1 MIKRT
6 LYFGNPARLRAKDRQ
21 LRIIREDKS
30 ETIIPIEDIGYL
42 ILDHYGVTISH
53 HALAEL
59 LANNVAVIT
68 TDETHMP
75 AGMFLHLEGNK
86 EQGGSFRAQLE
97 ASTPL
102 KKQVWQQTIKAKI
115 RNQANLLD
123 QIGVRGH
130 PLRSMIKEVLS
141 DDASNRE
148 AAAAKT
154 YWKLLFD
161 PMLFKRHR
169 YGKPPNNLLNY
180 GYAVLRGVITRA
192 LSGTGLLPMLGIH
205 HRNRYNAYPLA
216 DDIMEPYRPFVDEI
230 VWNLCQEELDLST
243 LTPELKRKLL
253 ELPGVGVLLKKEVK
267 PLHLAAGRTAASLK
281 RCFAG
286 EVKEVIF
293 PVL

>member
-6 LYFGNPARLRAKDRQ
+6 LYFSTPARLRVKNRQ
-21 LRIIREDKS
+21 LRIIRDDKD
-30 ETIIPIEDIGYL
+30 EATIPIEDIGFV

-53 HALAEL
+53 HTLAEL
-59 LANNVAVIT
+59 LDANVAVIT

-75 AGMFLHLEGNK
+75 VGMFLHLEGNK

-97 ASTPL
+97 ASLPL
-102 KKQVWQQTIKAKI
+102 KKQLWQQTIKAKI
-115 RNQANLLD
+115 RNQGTLLD
-123 QIGVRGH
+123 QIGVTGH
-130 PLRSMIKEVLS
+130 PLRSMAKNVLS
-141 DDASNRE
+141 DDSSNQE

-161 PMLFKRHR
+161 PVHFKRHR

-180 GYAVLRGVITRA
+180 GYAILRGIITRS
-192 LSGTGLLPMLGIH
+192 LCGTGLLPVIGIH

-216 DDIMEPYRPFVDEI
+216 DDIMEPFRPFVDEI
-230 VWNLCQEELDLST
+230 VLNICQEELDISV

-253 ELPGVGVLLKKEVK
+253 ELPGVGVLMKKEIK
-267 PLHLAAGRTAASLK
+267 PLHLAAARTAASLK
-281 RCFAG
+281 RCFTG
-286 EVKEVIF
+286 EAKELVF